1 MTRTEHY
8 QNPFHA
14 QGAQQGE
21 QITLQQGNEHDL
33 GQLISLEL
41 TAESMFQEE
50 AALLGAY
57 LREDLAEAQTFWG
70 ELKDDVQSWEV
81 NAGALLLSVADP
93 TRTEW
98 HRSGWWRGRED
109 EEFH

>member
-21 QITLQQGNEHDL
+21 QITLQQGIEHDL

-41 TAESMFQEE
+41 TAESMFQ
-50 AALLGAY
+50 
-57 LREDLAEAQTFWG
+57 
-70 ELKDDVQSWEV
+70 
-81 NAGALLLSVADP
+81 
-93 TRTEW
+93 
-98 HRSGWWRGRED
+98 
-109 EEFH
+109 